1 MEYIEPG
8 TAITIHGLNARPDLN
23 GLNGV
28 VLNYI
33 PARERYHVKVF
44 AVGDGAKEEEEIFL
58 RPTNCSK
65 KKDDDEENGR
75 KRKESTTNEKEER
88 AEMAAS
94 TKVAKVGTTEE
105 EHGQTKEEREEKRA
119 IENATLFEDDTTQ
132 TTTTTTTTTTKKVE
146 KIEELKDDETLLKEF
161 FKDVS
166 QTDRASE
173 VDRILSCF
181 KLNPYEYLNVRF
193 DATIQEVAKSFRK
206 VSLLVHPDKC
216 NHPKASV
223 AFDAIG
229 QAQKLL
235 TTVDFKKE
243 IDFNLDQAKK
253 KVVSE
258 YKKEMKGDTLL
269 RVRFN
274 GDKEKI
280 LEHFLASDEFHERWK
295 IEGRKYIVDLE
306 WRRRKMA
313 LRLKDEE
320 KRVVS
325 EEKQENQERKKIVN
339 AEKGW
344 NEEEARETR
353 VGGWRDFASG
363 KNKKKKKKEKKG
375 LSMPKV
381 RAETVERKDVPKFG
395 LARERVLRPDEL

>member
-229 QAQKLL
+229 QAQKV
-235 TTVDFKKE
+235 THD
-243 IDFNLDQAKK
+243 
-253 KVVSE
+253 S
-258 YKKEMKGDTLL
+258 
-269 RVRFN
+269 
-274 GDKEKI
+274 
-280 LEHFLASDEFHERWK
+280 
-295 IEGRKYIVDLE
+295 
-306 WRRRKMA
+306 
-313 LRLKDEE
+313 
-320 KRVVS
+320 
-325 EEKQENQERKKIVN
+325 
-339 AEKGW
+339 
-344 NEEEARETR
+344 
-353 VGGWRDFASG
+353 
-363 KNKKKKKKEKKG
+363 
-375 LSMPKV
+375 
-381 RAETVERKDVPKFG
+381 
-395 LARERVLRPDEL
+395 

>member
-1 MEYIEPG
+1 M
-8 TAITIHGLNARPDLN
+8 
-23 GLNGV
+23 
-28 VLNYI
+28 
-33 PARERYHVKVF
+33 
-44 AVGDGAKEEEEIFL
+44 
-58 RPTNCSK
+58 
-65 KKDDDEENGR
+65 
-75 KRKESTTNEKEER
+75 
-88 AEMAAS
+88 
-94 TKVAKVGTTEE
+94 
-105 EHGQTKEEREEKRA
+105 
-119 IENATLFEDDTTQ
+119 
-132 TTTTTTTTTTKKVE
+132 E

-344 NEEEARETR
+344 NEEEARERREWAAGEISRTGKTKRRKRKRRR
-353 VGGWRDFASG
+353 VCPCQKS
-363 KNKKKKKKEKKG
+363 
-375 LSMPKV
+375 
-381 RAETVERKDVPKFG
+381 ERK
-395 LARERVLRPDEL
+395 R